1 MFEFSLLTEVY
12 WPSQLMRSRSALS
25 KLRTALIKHN
35 RNLCAWSCSSFHSRF
50 SLDSAT
56 WHLLS
61 IDRKHVT
68 FPKRKWCYCGMV
80 KKVTDH
86 LHLIWRRELIQR
98 ALKCRNAN
106 ALCGSP
112 LSRWFIMLG
121 RRGEWRSN
129 AAGREGSGNAGNN
142 NNNINW
148 SKGWPQR
155 FVLEYPSGR
164 TIQMLLGVHPFD
176 LVLLK
181 SCSC

>member
-35 RNLCAWSCSSFHSRF
+35 RNFCAWICSSFHSRF
-50 SLDSAT
+50 SLDSVT
-56 WHLLS
+56 WHSIS
-61 IDRKHVT
+61 IDRKHVA

-106 ALCGSP
+106 ALALP
-112 LSRWFIMLG
+112 F
-121 RRGEWRSN
+121 RGDSSLLERRSN
-129 AAGREGSGNAGNN
+129 AAAGREGSGNAGNN

-164 TIQMLLGVHPFD
+164 TIQMFLGVHPFD
-176 LVLLK
+176 FVLLK

>member
-35 RNLCAWSCSSFHSRF
+35 RNFCAWICSSFHSRF
-50 SLDSAT
+50 SLDSVT
-56 WHLLS
+56 WHSIS
-61 IDRKHVT
+61 IDRKHVA

-106 ALCGSP
+106 ALALP
-112 LSRWFIMLG
+112 SRGDSSLLG
-121 RRGEWRSN
+121 IRGEEERGN
-129 AAGREGSGNAGNN
+129 RMPQVETRERGGSGNAGNN

-148 SKGWPQR
+148 WKGWPQR
-155 FVLEYPSGR
+155 CALSTR
-164 TIQMLLGVHPFD
+164 
-176 LVLLK
+176 
-181 SCSC
+181 